1 MDRFGIPNPRK
12 SGSVIG
18 ADRQRFGPSC
28 VLLKRVP
35 QGRTESGGIVLAA
48 NAGPRV
54 PSGGV
59 TLKRRC
65 TYRPS
70 VIYLIVNKLLSLSL
84 PIVNKA
90 PCFHCHL
97 LLLLKSRARDKTL
110 STHAPGS
117 LSPAPC
123 STSTTLSR
131 QPIHS
136 AYLRRTLTPASVC
149 STSRVS
155 RRAGQATNPLTPAM
169 PRPYLRVMVSLAEA
183 WRLKSS
189 VATRAI
195 GTGCP

>member
-1 MDRFGIPNPRK
+1 VFGTLLIWYLGFSVFWY
-12 SGSVIG
+12 SGSSTPYVRFIG
-18 ADRQRFGPSC
+18 SINF
-28 VLLKRVP
+28 
-35 QGRTESGGIVLAA
+35 
-48 NAGPRV
+48 
-54 PSGGV
+54 
-59 TLKRRC
+59 
-65 TYRPS
+65 
-70 VIYLIVNKLLSLSL
+70 SLSL

-90 PCFHCHL
+90 PCLHCHL